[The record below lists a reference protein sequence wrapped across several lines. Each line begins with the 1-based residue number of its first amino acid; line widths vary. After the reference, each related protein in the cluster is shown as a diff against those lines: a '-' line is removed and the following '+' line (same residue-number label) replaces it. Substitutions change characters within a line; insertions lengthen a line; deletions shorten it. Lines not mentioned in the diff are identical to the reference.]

1 MRIREG
7 HAYLRR
13 PTSAPGAARAAHGP
27 AEVVVATGGTA
38 SPTSA
43 ATLGR
48 AAGAGRLRRRRA
60 CGPPGKNSPFD
71 PAAAEASTVPLSSS
85 PQLRLC

>member
-1 MRIREG
+1 VASDLRIREG

-13 PTSAPGAARAAHGP
+13 PTSALGAARAAHGP
-27 AEVVVATGGTA
+27 ADVVVAMGGTA

-43 ATLGR
+43 EALGR

-60 CGPPGKNSPFD
+60 CDPPGTNTPFD
-71 PAAAEASTVPLSSS
+71 PAAVEASTAPLSS
-85 PQLRLC
+85 